1 MRPVRRDV
9 LRVAGAAAVLGLGS
23 ACARIP
29 VESPIDARA
38 LDGRAQPGAPYV
50 RALPPASDATAEEVV
65 AGFVQ
70 AGVGPE
76 DDFAMARE
84 YLAAPAREQWDPH
97 AQVTIYSGSQ
107 ELEVE
112 VSDDGEATL
121 VVRAVAML
129 DDRGARSLLS
139 GPTSREITVGLEQVD
154 DQWRL
159 TSVPDGI
166 FLSEAAFET
175 LYAPARLYF
184 LDPRREHLVPDH
196 RWFSLKRGRSEEHT
210 SELQSRGHLVCRLLL
225 EKKQIETDLRSTQS
239 QTRYCT

>member
-1 MRPVRRDV
+1 RASPRAPTERTVSQEVPMRPVRRDV

-50 RALPPASDATAEEVV
+50 RALPPASAATAEEVV
-65 AGFVQ
+65 AGFVR
-70 AGVGPE
+70 AGVGPG
-76 DDFAMARE
+76 DGVAMARE
-84 YLAAPAREQWDPH
+84 YLAAAGREQWDPH
-97 AQVTIYSGSQ
+97 AQVTISSGSQ

-139 GPTSREITVGLEQVD
+139 GPTSR
-154 DQWRL
+154 
-159 TSVPDGI
+159 
-166 FLSEAAFET
+166 
-175 LYAPARLYF
+175 
-184 LDPRREHLVPDH
+184 
-196 RWFSLKRGRSEEHT
+196 
-210 SELQSRGHLVCRLLL
+210 
-225 EKKQIETDLRSTQS
+225 
-239 QTRYCT
+239 

>member
-1 MRPVRRDV
+1 GRV
-9 LRVAGAAAVLGLGS
+9 LAAVWH
-23 ACARIP
+23 AK
-29 VESPIDARA
+29 VE
-38 LDGRAQPGAPYV
+38 G
-50 RALPPASDATAEEVV
+50 VV

-70 AGVGPE
+70 GGVGAE
-76 DDFAMARE
+76 DDFGMARE

-129 DDRGARSLLS
+129 DDRGARSLLA
-139 GPTSREITVGLEQVD
+139 GPASRELTGGLEQAD

-159 TSVPDGI
+159 TSVPEWI

-196 RWFSLKRGRSEEHT
+196 RWFSLKRGAP
-210 SELQSRGHLVCRLLL
+210 GLL
-225 EKKQIETDLRSTQS
+225 EGLIAGPADYLAPAVHSEVPSTSGVTDAVIT
-239 QTRYCT
+239 TAP